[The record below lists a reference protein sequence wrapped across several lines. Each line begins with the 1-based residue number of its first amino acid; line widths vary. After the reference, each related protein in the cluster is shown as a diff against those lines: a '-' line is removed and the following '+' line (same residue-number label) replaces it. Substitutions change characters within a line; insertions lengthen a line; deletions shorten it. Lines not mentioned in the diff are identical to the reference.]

1 MKDHE
6 VRRSKYE
13 GSRPREM
20 PERSVQIP
28 HNTKGP
34 KGQEPAV
41 LEDGFMTRDASPV
54 DSTGVCAEPS
64 SASEAYTFHL
74 PSPLSEDQE
83 RLIGKVIGC
92 AITVHRELGP
102 GFLES
107 IYKKAMRIE
116 LAVQGLAFEAER
128 PIHVLYRGIEI
139 PGQRVDLIV
148 EDQLVIELKSVIQF
162 DRVHVAQLISYLKTT
177 GLRGGLLINFRT
189 ATIKS
194 GLKRIVL

>member
-6 VRRSKYE
+6 DNYAGSDSREVPE
-13 GSRPREM
+13 GPA
-20 PERSVQIP
+20 SVP
-28 HNTKGP
+28 HNTIGEKGKAVP
-34 KGQEPAV
+34 PEGSVIGDAVPSNSTRVHPEPA
-41 LEDGFMTRDASPV
+41 
-54 DSTGVCAEPS
+54 
-64 SASEAYTFHL
+64 SAFSAYSFNL

-83 RLIGKVIGC
+83 RLMAKVIGC
-92 AITVHRELGP
+92 AITVHQELGP

-116 LAVQGLAFEAER
+116 LMTQGIAFEAER
-128 PIHVLYRGIEI
+128 PIHVVYRGIEI

-148 EDQLVIELKSVIQF
+148 ENQLVIELKTVLQF
-162 DRVHVAQLISYLKTT
+162 DRVHVAQVLSYLKTT

-189 ATIKS
+189 ATIKA